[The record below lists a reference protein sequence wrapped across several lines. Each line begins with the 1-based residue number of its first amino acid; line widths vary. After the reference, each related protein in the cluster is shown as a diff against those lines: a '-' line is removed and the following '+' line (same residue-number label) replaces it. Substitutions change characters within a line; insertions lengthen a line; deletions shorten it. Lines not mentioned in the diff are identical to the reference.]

1 MAVVTNENSP
11 VLPIHGDVDDEIT
24 LSLNLPEGSNNLF
37 KLNGKILQLVH
48 PLDRDKENLS
58 HIQFSVSGVCTREQR
73 AITELIININEKF
86 FSLQIS
92 CSIKS
97 MPSRSR
103 NIPII
108 VRVSDINDETPVF
121 INTPYETTIDEVKM
135 ELWRWY
141 ELSDH

>member
-1 MAVVTNENSP
+1 LFLPAVVSNENSP

-58 HIQFSVSGVCTREQR
+58 HIQFSVSAVHRECWLR
-73 AITELIININEKF
+73 VISTLIINQKN

-121 INTPYETTIDEVKM
+121 INTPYETSIDEVK
-135 ELWRWY
+135 RNY
-141 ELSDH
+141 DVHH